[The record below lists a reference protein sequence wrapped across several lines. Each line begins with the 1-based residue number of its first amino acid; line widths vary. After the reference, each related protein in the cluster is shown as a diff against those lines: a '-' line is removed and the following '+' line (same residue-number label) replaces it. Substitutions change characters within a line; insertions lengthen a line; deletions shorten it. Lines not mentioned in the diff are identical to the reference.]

1 MEGNFSM
8 PNSNHKLSQ
17 DEMDQF
23 RKQGY
28 LGPYTL
34 CSPEDMLKMQPQI
47 EQILETDAPDHK
59 NRVHNR
65 HLDFPL
71 IHHLATH
78 PTIVERMASLYGP
91 DLLLWRTNFFVKEPG
106 AKEIPWHQDF
116 NYWPLEPPTVIS
128 AWIAIDS
135 ATLEN
140 SCLQIVP
147 GSHRK
152 VIPHVKATSD
162 MAFGQMGD
170 LDFVDTSNFV
180 NLEMQPG
187 EFVLFNE
194 RTLHHSEM
202 NRSDK
207 RRIGLAVRAIVPIV
221 KVFNWDSPQHK
232 LIVIHGKD
240 PVQFNKRS

>member
-1 MEGNFSM
+1 MTTD
-8 PNSNHKLSQ
+8 NHSLNR
-17 DEMDQF
+17 DEIDQF
-23 RKQGY
+23 RTEGY

-34 CSPEDMLKMQPQI
+34 CSSDEMVKKQPEI
-47 EQILETDAPDHK
+47 VRILETDAPDHK

-71 IHHLATH
+71 IHDFATH
-78 PTIVERMASLYGP
+78 PSIVNRMACLYGP

-116 NYWPLEPPTVIS
+116 NYWPLEPPIIIS
-128 AWIAIDS
+128 AWLAVDS

-170 LDFVDTSNFV
+170 LDYIDASNYV

-194 RTLHHSEM
+194 RTLHHSEA
-202 NRSDK
+202 NKSEK
-207 RRIGLAVRAIVPIV
+207 RRIGLAVRVIVPIV
-221 KVFNWDSPQHK
+221 KVFNWDSPQHE
-232 LIVIHGKD
+232 LIVIHGED
-240 PVQFNKRS
+240 RVNINERS

>member
-1 MEGNFSM
+1 M
-8 PNSNHKLSQ
+8 SNNNYKLSVK
-17 DEMDQF
+17 EANQF
-23 RKQGY
+23 RNQGY

-34 CSPEDMLKMQPQI
+34 CSPEEMLKRQPEI
-47 EQILETDAPDHK
+47 VDILDTDAPDHK

-65 HLDFPL
+65 HLDYPL
-71 IHHLATH
+71 IYKLATH
-78 PTIVERMASLYGP
+78 PSIVDRMSSLYGP

-116 NYWPLEPPTVIS
+116 NYWPLEPPIIIS

-170 LDFVDTSNFV
+170 LDYVDASNHV

-194 RTLHHSEM
+194 RTLHHSEA

-207 RRIGLAVRAIVPIV
+207 RRIGLAVRVIVPIV
-221 KVFNWDSPQHK
+221 KVFDWDSPKHE
-232 LIVIHGKD
+232 LIVISGKD
-240 PVQFNKRS
+240 TVKFNNRS